1 MRIII
6 EEHKYAAADVKEV
19 LKGIDALENVEGY
32 VSVNYVGYFYN
43 TDKEVRDCVFI
54 LPKVLLEDVDGK
66 ELVFGKYAPEEII
79 NLDAHNPLTQPEKD
93 FIYEF
98 AVWIYR
104 AIVVFHND
112 KRNKTSIVYHK
123 KIAEV
128 GKGGKHLSNTFL
140 DILLSLVQ
148 FNKDNQDF
156 FFFVLRNIH
165 AGFNKINWNRTIAT
179 TPAIIQDSNAVY
191 LRTVNKKRQI
201 NFDEELLVIFFSILN
216 YIHEHYGFPVDINCN
231 FELITGRQFKV
242 YLNGMGKM
250 RLKQIKYKYFSD
262 KALQLWDLC
271 YAFFDTARQIYVS
284 TEQKEYLLV
293 KNFNIVFEAI
303 IDELV
308 GDRNIPAG
316 LKEQDDGKRIDHMF
330 SYQGLTTHKEDKPI
344 YYIGDSK
351 YYKRGNKIG
360 KESVYKQFTYA
371 RNVIQWNLNLFM
383 NDDREDEE
391 LQYDKKN
398 FGNVPKLR
406 DDVTEGYNVIPNFFI
421 SARLN
426 KELSYRDEVEITD
439 KQKTHFSNSHF
450 ENRLFDRDT
459 LLICHYDVNFLYV
472 ISLYARN
479 NSLQKNAWKKQ
490 VRDKFRTEIQ
500 RMLTE
505 QYSFYAMQ
513 AHPNVDSKRYLKE
526 HFQQTLGKIFTPFGN
541 DEIFSLALD
550 KSDPEGNNE
559 ELLAEL
565 RKHFF
570 VVENGIGLNP
580 EPMIEKVVE
589 IEGAKY
595 SAAGLDDSL
604 VLVGCVRTSNQM
616 DWVLNE
622 SKYNIRID
630 TGEHR
635 DGAVA
640 PDGKFFNVKHLLL
653 YMEGKQFAAEYYDVT
668 ENNPLE
674 YAGLE
679 RLRKLNYPF
688 NVRRTPADTYYS
700 RVEKAYNNRIYML
713 YGINNEPIKFPS
725 GKKIDLDKLFIDYI
739 HDDDPLGMPF
749 LLKMSDLIKYL
760 I

>member
-43 TDKEVRDCVFI
+43 TDKDVRDCVFI

-66 ELVFGKYAPEEII
+66 ELVFGKYHPEEII
-79 NLDAHNPLTQPEKD
+79 NLEAHNPLTQQEKD

-191 LRTVNKKRQI
+191 LRPVNKKRQI

-242 YLNGMGKM
+242 YLNGLGKM

-293 KNFNIVFEAI
+293 KNFNIVFESI

-330 SYQGLTTHKEDKPI
+330 SYQGLTTHKEDEPI

-500 RMLTE
+500 RMLSE
-505 QYSFYAMQ
+505 QYTFYAMQ
-513 AHPNVDSKRYLKE
+513 AHPNVDAKTYLKE

-595 SAAGLDDSL
+595 SAAALDDSL
-604 VLVGCVRTSNQM
+604 VLVGCIRTSNQM
-616 DWVLNE
+616 DWVLKE

-653 YMEGKQFAAEYYDVT
+653 YMEGKKFVAEYYDVN

-725 GKKIDLDKLFIDYI
+725 GRKIDLDKLFIDYI